1 MKRIEYKEEEINESS
16 GRYVPRNSGSSKN
29 HSRFFARIS
38 VGGERANA
46 RLMSCGIKNVSRTG
60 RARGGKALELQLSVQ
75 FIQARY
81 FRINFAGAGQNAK
94 ARRPAEGEER
104 GKINASARER

>member
-1 MKRIEYKEEEINESS
+1 MRDW
-16 GRYVPRNSGSSKN
+16 
-29 HSRFFARIS
+29 
-38 VGGERANA
+38 
-46 RLMSCGIKNVSRTG
+46 LSCGIKNVSRTG

-94 ARRPAEGEER
+94 ARRREGGER
-104 GKINASARER
+104 GKVKLMRLLVNGSNAAETSKIQGEISFRG

>member
-1 MKRIEYKEEEINESS
+1 MRDW
-16 GRYVPRNSGSSKN
+16 
-29 HSRFFARIS
+29 
-38 VGGERANA
+38 
-46 RLMSCGIKNVSRTG
+46 LSCGIKNVSRTG

-94 ARRPAEGEER
+94 ARRRGRGEGGKVKLMRLLVNGSNAAETSKIQGEISFR
-104 GKINASARER
+104 G

>member
-1 MKRIEYKEEEINESS
+1 MKAAVVTCHVILDL
-16 GRYVPRNSGSSKN
+16 PRTTPAFL
-29 HSRFFARIS
+29 HVQ
-38 VGGERANA
+38 VGEGRANA

-81 FRINFAGAGQNAK
+81 FRINFTGAGQNAK
-94 ARRPAEGEER
+94 VRGKGEKQD
-104 GKINASARER
+104 KINASAREW